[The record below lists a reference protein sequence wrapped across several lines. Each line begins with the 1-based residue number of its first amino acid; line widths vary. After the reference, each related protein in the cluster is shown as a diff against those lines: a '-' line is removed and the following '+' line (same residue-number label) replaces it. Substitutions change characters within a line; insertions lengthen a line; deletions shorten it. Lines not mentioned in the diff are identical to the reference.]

1 MVFLKTLLIIYPK
14 NDKQSM
20 VIKACSRLTK
30 QVFLKISQN
39 AQENTSAGVSS
50 NKKFAD
56 LQAATLSNKSL
67 QRRCF
72 PVDSAKL
79 NTFLTK
85 HLRPTRPMPK
95 FQPPAPTPKFYGPT
109 PTTSKSRPTPP
120 TPFLDPR
127 QFFWTHATHAT
138 HAIQQIRHICLQ
150 LYSCLYIIW
159 NNCISQQ
166 LKIKAMLIKII
177 LSERNIMSKYFQR
190 CDGYCL
196 FTQINFK
203 HVSELGNL
211 TLQRLAFYEV
221 K

>member
-39 AQENTSAGVSS
+39 AQENTAAGVSS

-56 LQAATLSNKSL
+56 LQVATLSNKSL
-67 QRRCF
+67 QHRCF

-109 PTTSKSRPTPP
+109 PTTF
-120 TPFLDPR
+120 PFLDPR
-127 QFFWTHATHAT
+127 QFFWTHT
-138 HAIQQIRHICLQ
+138 IQQIRHICFIALQ
-150 LYSCLYIIW
+150 LPLYYLE
-159 NNCISQQ
+159 Q
-166 LKIKAMLIKII
+166 LH
-177 LSERNIMSKYFQR
+177 Q
-190 CDGYCL
+190 
-196 FTQINFK
+196 
-203 HVSELGNL
+203 
-211 TLQRLAFYEV
+211 LAIEN
-221 K
+221 

>member
-1 MVFLKTLLIIYPK
+1 MVFLKILLIIYPK

-56 LQAATLSNKSL
+56 LQPATLSNKRL
-67 QRRCF
+67 QHRCF

-79 NTFLTK
+79 NTLTK

-109 PTTSKSRPTPP
+109 PTRQN
-120 TPFLDPR
+120 LDLR
-127 QFFWTHATHAT
+127 HQCLFWTHANFFGPTLFSSFAT
-138 HAIQQIRHICLQ
+138 YVCSVTA
-150 LYSCLYIIW
+150 
-159 NNCISQQ
+159 
-166 LKIKAMLIKII
+166 AFI
-177 LSERNIMSKYFQR
+177 LSGTIASASN
-190 CDGYCL
+190 
-196 FTQINFK
+196 
-203 HVSELGNL
+203 
-211 TLQRLAFYEV
+211 
-221 K
+221 